1 MRRILKSLGL
11 GLKSLLLHKLRSG
24 LTVLGIVFGVAA
36 VISML
41 AVGEGSSRDAQ
52 ERIAAL
58 GATNIIFRSIKPT
71 EESQASGGRPSRI
84 LNYGLKYDDYERA
97 MATVPTIKRALPI
110 REIRKQI
117 RYLNRFLDGSVVG
130 TTSDYLEFNR
140 LEIDKGRFLTESDN
154 EKYQNYAVLASDT
167 AKTLFPF
174 EDPIRKSVKLGGDYY
189 TVVGVTRARV
199 ASAATGGGM
208 SGKDYNKDVY
218 IPINTCKLRFGER
231 IMDNRSGSMSV
242 EETQLSQ
249 ITFQVATTEDVSPT
263 APLIEAAILGGQ
275 GLNADKPFHPK
286 KDVTMTVPFELLEE
300 ARRTARQF
308 SIILG
313 TIASISLLVGGI
325 GIMNIMLAT
334 VTERTREIGIRRA
347 LGAKRRD
354 IVQQFLIETI
364 VLSGVGGI
372 LGVMIGFL
380 IPFLIRWFLPDQ
392 KTIVTT
398 SSVLL
403 AFGISVGIGILFGIY
418 PARRAAMMDPIDA
431 LRHE

>member
-1 MRRILKSLGL
+1 MRRILRSITL

-52 ERIAAL
+52 ERIKSL
-58 GATNIIFRSIKPT
+58 GATNIIYRSVKPSDEAQST
-71 EESQASGGRPSRI
+71 GGRPSRV
-84 LNYGLKYDDYERA
+84 LNYGLKYDDYERIL
-97 MATVPTIKRALPI
+97 ATVPTIRKSLPI

-117 RYLNRFLDGSVVG
+117 RYLNRFLDGRVVG
-130 TTSDYLEFNR
+130 TTQDYDEFNR
-140 LEIDKGRFLTESDN
+140 LTVERGRFLSQSDN
-154 EKYQNYAVLASDT
+154 EKYQNFAVLASET
-167 AKTLFPF
+167 AKVLFPY
-174 EDPIRKSVKLGGDYY
+174 EDPIGKSVKLGAEYY
-189 TVVGVTRARV
+189 TIIGVMRERA
-199 ASAATGGGM
+199 SSSGTGG
-208 SGKDYNKDVY
+208 SLAAQDFNKDVY
-218 IPINTCKLRFGER
+218 IPLNTCKLRFGER
-231 IMDNRSGSMSV
+231 TIDSRSGSFSV

-249 ITFQVATTEDVSPT
+249 ITLQVGSTDEVRPT
-263 APLIEAAILGGQ
+263 APIIEAAVQ
-275 GLNADKPFHPK
+275 KYHPR
-286 KDVTMTVPFELLEE
+286 KDYEKTVPFELLLE
-300 ARRTARQF
+300 AERTARQF
-308 SIILG
+308 SVILG

-354 IVQQFLIETI
+354 ITQQFLIETI

-372 LGVMIGFL
+372 LGVCIGFL
-380 IPFLIRWFLPDQ
+380 IPELIKYFSPEQ
-392 KTIVTT
+392 KTIVTY

-403 AFGISVGIGILFGIY
+403 SFGISVGIGILFGIY
-418 PARRAAMMDPIDA
+418 PAQRAAQMDPIEA